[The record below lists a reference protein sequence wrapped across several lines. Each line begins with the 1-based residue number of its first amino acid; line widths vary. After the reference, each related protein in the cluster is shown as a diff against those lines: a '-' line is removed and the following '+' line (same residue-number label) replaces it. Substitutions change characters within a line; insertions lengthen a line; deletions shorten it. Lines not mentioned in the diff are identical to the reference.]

1 MHVEKYF
8 PCLSVDIFC
17 DIINGPF
24 VLSSNGGNGHKG
36 QDGGQGAVGR
46 DSGDT
51 VR

>member
-8 PCLSVDIFC
+8 PCFSVDIFC